1 MPGKHAASTHA
12 RGYTRAHQLERKR
25 WEPKVDAGL
34 VDCAR
39 CHEPIEPG
47 RQWDLGHTEDRTA
60 WTGPE
65 HQTCNRRAGG
75 ANGARVSNARRHGV
89 HTSRNW

>member
-1 MPGKHAASTHA
+1 MRRPSSTA
-12 RGYTRAHQLERKR
+12 RGYDIRHQQERAR
-25 WEPKVDAGL
+25 WAPKVDAGL

-39 CHEPIEPG
+39 CGERLQAG
-47 RQWDLGHTEDRTA
+47 RPWDLGHSDDRLT

-75 ANGARVSNARRHGV
+75 RNGAAVTNAQRAEPIR
-89 HTSRNW
+89 TSRDW

>member
-1 MPGKHAASTHA
+1 MPRPSTHA
-12 RGYTRAHQLERKR
+12 RGYDAKHQAERKR

-39 CHEPIEPG
+39 CSGRIEPG
-47 RQWDLGHTEDRTA
+47 RPWDLGHTDDRTA

-65 HQTCNRRAGG
+65 HATCNRRAGG
-75 ANGARVSNARRHGV
+75 ANGARVSNARRHGTR
-89 HTSRNW
+89 TSRQW